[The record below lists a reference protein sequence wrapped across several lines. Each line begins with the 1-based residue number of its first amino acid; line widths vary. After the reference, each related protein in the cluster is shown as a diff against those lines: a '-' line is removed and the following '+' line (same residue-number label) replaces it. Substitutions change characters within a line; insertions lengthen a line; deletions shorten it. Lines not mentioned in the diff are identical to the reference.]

1 MVRMKRDVLF
11 AQPPQRAMKPFGRA
25 QISGQKAC
33 DSVEYGDWIPPLGT
47 EPVFFCLTLAALM
60 VRFANHII
68 NQR

>member
-1 MVRMKRDVLF
+1 
-11 AQPPQRAMKPFGRA
+11 MKPFGRA

-47 EPVFFCLTLAALM
+47 EPVFFCLTWAPLM
-60 VRFANHII
+60 VRFAIHVI